1 MAVAVREINGNV
13 SMTDPV
19 HGRQTF
25 TLTRAGARHPVKSVT
40 QRGIRPRDFL
50 RLAVR
55 RYFAD
60 LHARATQQLA
70 DLQAR
75 AAAMSMAMN
84 AEASATDP
92 RDKESFHGDEYW
104 ACVGNKVFVEHFV
117 PYVIGL
123 GLVYGGPHPGLKLIG
138 GIGVVALGAKDAQ
151 DCRDQATHPIRY

>member
-84 AEASATDP
+84 AEASAN
-92 RDKESFHGDEYW
+92 
-104 ACVGNKVFVEHFV
+104 AAIGNSPSNDAPDINLNSSVEEPPCIDYY
-117 PYVIGL
+117 PYL
-123 GLVYGGPHPGLKLIG
+123 
-138 GIGVVALGAKDAQ
+138 
-151 DCRDQATHPIRY
+151 